1 MRDLV
6 VWRRSESPS
15 FDRAIV
21 TNVADQAVQRG
32 VTIGGVTNRWSK
44 LLFPAIVHSAL
55 NERVIDFDEAC

>member
-21 TNVADQAVQRG
+21 ANVADQAVQRG
-32 VTIGGVTNRWSK
+32 VTNQSMVEVAVPSDC
-44 LLFPAIVHSAL
+44 AL
-55 NERVIDFDEAC
+55 NGRVLYGVPHGHDPHPQ